1 MYSAAS
7 GQDDHSG
14 HDTGGRR
21 SGGGS
26 NGSWTDG
33 LSSWGS
39 EGNGSRDFFETPMSV
54 SRTHTVRGSF
64 DEPPQQA
71 QQSQSLGRT
80 PWATLESRIG
90 ATGASSI
97 YQLPRYAAYSQE
109 VLGRSDSAFCAH
121 DRTSPSGEFVEFI
134 EGDNDDSPSVESAAD
149 SSWVFDDYEAA
160 NDVDEGSVISQE
172 DLNEYDQETPP
183 QDDLEETA
191 SLLGGLEM
199 NPLLSDGHVNISSM
213 EGSDS
218 ETAAK
223 ESDGYGERVSDE
235 YSDDGG
241 SSGCDG
247 LSDEDD
253 DDDDATDQDIVLF
266 AGKLHPAQGARASN
280 IVTATPA
287 GHQRRLSN
295 TNVLNASAA
304 VPLDSQRTTLL
315 PLSRSSRCGSFV
327 SHSQRIAKKTHL
339 RRSDRQPPSV
349 PLAPPLLLLKDS
361 LRMVESLRRM
371 GKWQDSAD
379 LAQD

>member
-1 MYSAAS
+1 
-7 GQDDHSG
+7 
-14 HDTGGRR
+14 
-21 SGGGS
+21 
-26 NGSWTDG
+26 
-33 LSSWGS
+33 
-39 EGNGSRDFFETPMSV
+39 MSV

-64 DEPPQQA
+64 DEPPQQV

-172 DLNEYDQETPP
+172 DLNEYNQEIPS

-199 NPLLSDGHVNISSM
+199 NPSLSDGRVNISSM

-223 ESDGYGERVSDE
+223 ESDGYGERASDE

-253 DDDDATDQDIVLF
+253 DDDDTTDQDIVLF
-266 AGKLHPAQGARASN
+266 AGKLHPAQGARTSN

-287 GHQRRLSN
+287 VHQRRLSN

-315 PLSRSSRCGSFV
+315 PLSRTSRCGSFV

-349 PLAPPLLLLKDS
+349 PLAPPLLLLKDG

-379 LAQD
+379 LAQDVAQINRANQFYLDPVIIAMSPRLMPPSGQQS